1 MLFNYRLSTD
11 YRWLKMLLI
20 LIRSNEMPAKSK
32 SQRRLMSI
40 AEHHP
45 EKLYKK
51 NKGVAKMSKE
61 QLSHYADTIEKGLPR
76 KVKKK

>member
-1 MLFNYRLSTD
+1 
-11 YRWLKMLLI
+11 
-20 LIRSNEMPAKSK
+20 
-32 SQRRLMSI
+32 MSI

-61 QLSHYADTIEKGLPR
+61 QLSHYADTIETSHQTQVQTR
-76 KVKKK
+76 H